1 MIKPN
6 GEAPGNNEINQDRAK
21 RKSVH
26 RAIPCVGLN
35 DGRAGGLFSLLSG
48 FEVKVR
54 CSGAVSTMCLPCA
67 SLSNCAYPAGILTA
81 RADVAQEFQVALSR
95 PWSKLG
101 QQCLARGTERAAALG
116 RGCLKTQ
123 AFNLRVESPSRFR
136 QV

>member
-1 MIKPN
+1 MVFLVSYLDLRSKC
-6 GEAPGNNEINQDRAK
+6 AA
-21 RKSVH
+21 
-26 RAIPCVGLN
+26 VGPYQ
-35 DGRAGGLFSLLSG
+35 
-48 FEVKVR
+48 
-54 CSGAVSTMCLPCA
+54 PCA

-116 RGCLKTQ
+116 RGSLKTQ

-136 QV
+136 QSKEE